1 MGGTTGSDDK
11 QTDCT
16 DGGIEETESRETSDK
31 LAGQQAAARTRQ
43 LTEGER
49 ERELRGLEEWRS
61 ACAGGTTCSLI
72 TRGCGGGGGC

>member
-31 LAGQQAAARTRQ
+31 LAGRQAAAKTRQ
-43 LTEGER
+43 L
-49 ERELRGLEEWRS
+49 RGREEWRS
-61 ACAGGTTCSLI
+61 ACAGVKAGTTCSLI
-72 TRGCGGGGGC
+72 TRGGGGGGGW